1 MRKQF
6 LFSVPLHFVS
16 LANPHKRCTFNLI
29 GGWGGAGLPV
39 LLVSKED
46 FGCLVCSY
54 LGLHR
59 PDSDPLAA
67 KSELITL
74 RSQRTDPHSSSC
86 PVQ

>member
-1 MRKQF
+1 M
-6 LFSVPLHFVS
+6 
-16 LANPHKRCTFNLI
+16 
-29 GGWGGAGLPV
+29 GGVGLPV

-59 PDSDPLAA
+59 PDSDPLVA
-67 KSELITL
+67 KSGPITS
-74 RSQRTDPHSSSC
+74 RSQRTDSSSSSS